1 MNAFLEFIKDLLTLR
16 TTWIDKGQG
25 RWVAR
30 RRMHPLMRLIVF
42 CGAAT
47 AVTVLGVELLRSGP
61 VPAPEAAPCTGSA
74 SSTPTTCPD
83 KIERD
88 LVRLFPR
95 QSWGDINHYL
105 IGGDVPRR

>member
-42 CGAAT
+42 CGAAA

-61 VPAPEAAPCTGSA
+61 VPAPEAEVPLSGPILRTSRP
-74 SSTPTTCPD
+74 SLRTRRST
-83 KIERD
+83 
-88 LVRLFPR
+88 R
-95 QSWGDINHYL
+95 QARSR
-105 IGGDVPRR
+105 VPSCRRWRSQRTKLPK